1 MPDSSPAPPSPSS
14 PSPPASPVSGPSP
27 PSSPVSEDDDFD
39 SEPAVFAAAEA
50 VAATAER
57 VRAEAAEAAALA
69 AAARSPGA
77 KVGKGRKGIPRPGSA
92 ALRVAFVFR
101 SVEGGTDID
110 KGEKDVLLQNLG
122 SGVEWSTR
130 TSGKFRKKA
139 NENRSVFACG
149 FVNEAECP
157 YCVEVLENKTT
168 HRWTVKIG
176 TRPHSD
182 HTRVKRMYVQS
193 ENGKPKLSK
202 FAKSLVTEK
211 HVTGTGST
219 ADMIA
224 DVHQSGV
231 ALDEQGQKMLV
242 MYRQNELRKRKK
254 TAGVKEADRP
264 TLATFHNSWNQYTK
278 EAIAKRTAR
287 EAGED
292 EEGASWALLGEGGDE
307 EEIAGGD
314 HTAFLAGWKQWSGAD
329 SSGKIVTKWCYVA
342 SSNNLLRNAYRA

>member
-1 MPDSSPAPPSPSS
+1 M
-14 PSPPASPVSGPSP
+14 
-27 PSSPVSEDDDFD
+27 
-39 SEPAVFAAAEA
+39 
-50 VAATAER
+50 
-57 VRAEAAEAAALA
+57 
-69 AAARSPGA
+69 
-77 KVGKGRKGIPRPGSA
+77 
-92 ALRVAFVFR
+92 RVAFVFR

-122 SGVEWSTR
+122 SGVAWSTR
-130 TSGKFRKKA
+130 TSGKFRKKT

-242 MYRQNELRKRKK
+242 MYRQNELRKLKK

-264 TLATFHNSWNQYTK
+264 TLATFHNSWNEYTK

-342 SSNNLLRNAYRA
+342 SSNNLLRNAYRAYMQSDTPSLQIQLDATFRVNAEGFAHIVCGFSDSGWLFHVVAYASVSNDDQQTHAVFTSIVKNACEAEIRKCQIAQTKV